1 LAHVIAG
8 GLFLVVVSSAAGQ
21 AQGSAAKSTGASE
34 GVGFAIETEM
44 LTYRSVESNSQ
55 AVACDLAAYLYNVQP
70 AIKNDEAGSPRKK
83 EEGSTCAV
91 GPQARQDSIGIVVL
105 PFDQAVAD
113 AFQVWRADMV
123 IMKKLIERSN
133 AVCGQAVGMGATAA
147 TSIAGAAAA
156 LTPAGS
162 ALSLAQGVMGAFA
175 QQTDVTPVTGTVQ
188 DQAFMDATGRQLRI
202 YGISVLLP
210 GSYRP
215 ATLTGIDDQKSPFL
229 RQFRNFMAQ
238 RDCIREMD
246 EKKPG
251 DTTAPTAGK
260 KSPPGLKD
268 EMDAFYNAL
277 IGAAAVVQKPAS
289 NIGGSSANAAGDSSA
304 STTGGSNHGPTS
316 GSGAGTSGGATVV
329 SAQAP
334 AKTMGLTDILAVDGL
349 AGQLGMDEQ
358 GSEKPTQWKHL
369 LMLKALESGGTVTKT
384 SNIFGS
390 RIRYNGGAVGTFALF
405 NFDGRLEC
413 SGNVF
418 DFGGSVRAKDM
429 PRALQRY
436 RPNLAS
442 QVIFQ
447 TGACPAS
454 TSH

>member
-1 LAHVIAG
+1 LLLRKLLPFGSSPVSRASHVVAG
-8 GLFLVVVSSAAGQ
+8 ALLILVAASSPSVQ
-21 AQGSAAKSTGASE
+21 AQGAAGKTAGAGE

-44 LTYRSVESNSQ
+44 LTYRAVESNSQ

-70 AIKNDEAGSPRKK
+70 AIKTEEPKQEGDAPRKK
-83 EEGSTCAV
+83 EAISTCAV
-91 GPQARQDSIGIVVL
+91 GPQTRQDSIGVVVL

-113 AFQVWRADMV
+113 AFQLWRADMV

-133 AVCGQAVGMGATAA
+133 AVCGPAVGMGAGAA
-147 TSIAGAAAA
+147 TSIAGAAGAAAA

-175 QQTDVTPVTGTVQ
+175 QQTEVTPVTGTVQ
-188 DQAFMDATGRQLRI
+188 DQAFMDATGRQMRI

-238 RDCIREMD
+238 RDCIRDME

-251 DTTAPTAGK
+251 DTTASPAGK
-260 KSPPGLKD
+260 TPPPGLKD
-268 EMDAFYNAL
+268 EMDAFYTAL
-277 IGAAAVVQKPAS
+277 IGAASVVQKPAS
-289 NIGGSSANAAGDSSA
+289 NGGGSVSAAGA
-304 STTGGSNHGPTS
+304 STGGT
-316 GSGAGTSGGATVV
+316 
-329 SAQAP
+329 AQAA
-334 AKTMGLTDILAVDGL
+334 AKGMGLADMLAVDGL

-390 RIRYNGGAVGTFALF
+390 RVRYNGGAVGTFALF

-418 DFGGSVRAKDM
+418 DFGGSVRAKD
-429 PRALQRY
+429 LQHGLRRY
-436 RPNLAS
+436 QPNLAS

-447 TGACPAS
+447 SGSCT
-454 TSH
+454 TSGSH